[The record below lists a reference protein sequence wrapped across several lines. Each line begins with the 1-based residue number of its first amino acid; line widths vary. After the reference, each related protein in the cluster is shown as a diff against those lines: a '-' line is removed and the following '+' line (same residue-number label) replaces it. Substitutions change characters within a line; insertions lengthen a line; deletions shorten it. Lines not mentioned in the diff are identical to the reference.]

1 MNKEKS
7 TKRHD
12 KRNVRREAVWL
23 WLGPSLR
30 RTLKMHD
37 EELGKF
43 MATGNWFTTCFLCLI
58 SPFRMESIIV
68 SVCSS
73 VPRFPMS
80 CFFCCCYVLI
90 ICDAICHYLFHRLC
104 IYILLPFGWTAIR
117 FVIAMFTFWR
127 AHSPSWTNI
136 CFTTSPE
143 HWTCSHWA
151 ACHNIFGV
159 CVCVFLGM
167 KTIFGLCVP
176 FIYAMW
182 TITKL

>member
-1 MNKEKS
+1 
-7 TKRHD
+7 
-12 KRNVRREAVWL
+12 
-23 WLGPSLR
+23 
-30 RTLKMHD
+30 MHD

-117 FVIAMFTFWR
+117 FVIAMFTFRR

-159 CVCVFLGM
+159 CVCVFFGNEDDFRFVRAIHLCNVDNH
-167 KTIFGLCVP
+167 KTLTNEWANDQRKQNNNTSTTNVCVRTNDSW
-176 FIYAMW
+176 FI
-182 TITKL
+182 